1 MARTFVVVV
10 MQKRAVRRAA
20 VERLRQSHPT
30 RTAAHRL
37 QGVAQLLEQHLARRG
52 LHSRHLP
59 TVERDQ
65 NERLRNPPPQQQQ
78 QQPRIDSFRGT
89 LCHTIRW
96 WREEIGK

>member
-10 MQKRAVRRAA
+10 MQKRAVRRAD

-37 QGVAQLLEQHLARRG
+37 QGVAQLLEQH
-52 LHSRHLP
+52 
-59 TVERDQ
+59 
-65 NERLRNPPPQQQQ
+65 
-78 QQPRIDSFRGT
+78 
-89 LCHTIRW
+89 HTIRW